1 MKCGNGKG
9 EWKSRRGKMGGWE
22 GDGDIRRFILRILR
36 PDERTLALARLRQL
50 DGHFLEG
57 LRPEPSKIP

>member
-1 MKCGNGKG
+1 
-9 EWKSRRGKMGGWE
+9 MGGWE